1 MICAFS
7 HVPASSCCLQ
17 DAMRSLGVDMDDD
30 AIQEMMNEAIFGMGL
45 RGSMDGFCRVC
56 MVSC

>member
-1 MICAFS
+1 
-7 HVPASSCCLQ
+7 
-17 DAMRSLGVDMDDD
+17 MRSLGVDMDDD

-45 RGSMDGFCRVC
+45 QGSMDGFCRVC

>member
-1 MICAFS
+1 M
-7 HVPASSCCLQ
+7 PASSCCLQ

-45 RGSMDGFCRVC
+45 QGSMDGFCRVC